1 MVGMQLIWL
10 LRAATGS
17 NSSSRDSAAS
27 ASSGSGSSADA
38 RIRGWMTDFELA
50 AMHGNNMPL
59 QLRRR
64 RAAYYRYLTLPITKT
79 ASICSNAAVDR

>member
-17 NSSSRDSAAS
+17 NSSSRDSAVS
-27 ASSGSGSSADA
+27 TSSSSSSADA

-64 RAAYYRYLTLPITKT
+64 RAAYYRYLTVSVTIEAFLLNIT
-79 ASICSNAAVDR
+79 AVIM